1 MATAK
6 DAKLQYEA
14 GQNAVAMSLL
24 TNSGDETLFTSAASL
39 WSGRSGY
46 APVVRPNGL
55 LTGGLVT
62 VDNAAVNNV
71 VDVAALTCNL
81 AGIVTSV
88 AAGSGTI
95 TRPATAVAKVN
106 SITVD
111 STGTLAVV
119 AGTDSAT
126 TAFSET
132 RAAAGGPPLIP
143 VGSIEIAQVRVT
155 SDTAAPIAASE
166 IFQVVGLHT
175 ERADFPLYDVNYGPT
190 IVGGVQT
197 RAGGSVTFLSALP
210 EIHTGTLPKRVYA
223 SYSSPIFAD
232 ISLASDFVPPETSN
246 SVTSTQVY
254 GATIGAAASTLNQG
268 TFTAYLTNGITDA
281 LVLLKD
287 ATLWFKFY
295 SDRYATPYMLTQGV
309 LGIAR
314 TFPVADQIQAACTIS
329 ATVAAVEVAA

>member
-14 GQNAVAMSLL
+14 GQNAVAMGLL
-24 TNSGDETLFTSAASL
+24 TNSGDEITFTSAATL

-55 LTGGLVT
+55 LTGGLCT
-62 VDNAAVNNV
+62 PDNAATNNV

-81 AGIVTSV
+81 AGVVTSV
-88 AAGSGTI
+88 AAGSVTS
-95 TRPATAVAKVN
+95 TRPATAVAKIN

-111 STGTLAVV
+111 STGALVLV
-119 AGTDSAT
+119 DGTDGSDAN
-126 TAFSET
+126 FVET
-132 RAAAGGPPLIP
+132 RGAAGGPPLIP
-143 VGSIEIAQVRVT
+143 VGSIEIAQTRVA
-155 SDTAAPIAASE
+155 SDTAAPITAAQ

-175 ERADFPLYDVNYGPT
+175 ERADFPLYDINYGPT
-190 IVGGVQT
+190 VVGGVQT
-197 RAGGSVTFLSALP
+197 KAGGSVTFLSALP

-232 ISLASDFVPPETSN
+232 VSLASDFVPPETSN

-254 GATIGAAASTLNQG
+254 GATIGSAASTLNQG

-287 ATLWFKFY
+287 ANLWFKFF
-295 SDRYATPYMLTQGV
+295 SDRYAAPYLLTQGV

-314 TFPVADQIQAACTIS
+314 TFPVADQIQAACTVS
-329 ATVAAVEVAA
+329 ATVAAVEVAS